1 MVENIIF
8 ENLNLHPEFNTELRQ
23 RYWNEWSE
31 SLKKEFNISDF
42 SEYHLD
48 KDIVYFVG
56 VKYEDVNDDKKI
68 KKLVSSIAITPNDLG
83 EKTELTP
90 WLSYVYVVPEYRNQG
105 IANRMIK
112 WYLENVEIRPLYL
125 WCKHKLE
132 TFYNKFGFEII
143 ETREDITIMEK
154 K

>member
-8 ENLNLHPEFNTELRQ
+8 ELRQ

-31 SLKKEFNISDF
+31 SLKNEFNISDF

-56 VKYEDVNDDKKI
+56 VKYEDVKI

-105 IANRMIK
+105 IANKMIK